1 MNYRTVADI
10 FLDYSADVN
19 EPISFTR
26 DREQFEKVS
35 TIYWALDE
43 LYDYIL
49 IIGDPV
55 EATGRFIRK
64 MTEYMRK
71 YPKTSARYMTAVDV
85 AEDIRDIFRMAFTK
99 GETISYE

>member
-1 MNYRTVADI
+1 MNYRTVMDI

-19 EPISFTR
+19 EPISLTR

-35 TIYWALDE
+35 AIFWALDE

-49 IIGDPV
+49 KNGAPI
-55 EATGRFIRK
+55 EATGQFIRK
-64 MTEYMRK
+64 MTAYMHK
-71 YPKTSARYMTAVDV
+71 YPKTQARYMTAVDV
-85 AEDIRDIFRMAFTK
+85 AEDIRDIFRAAFTK